1 MGRGIYFDQRRLLC
15 TVSIMLFPYLAPRST
30 LFPVFY
36 RRPDTGAAK
45 VQYLSNQ
52 LTVDV
57 RIYIALEI
65 PEVLI
70 QSI

>member
-1 MGRGIYFDQRRLLC
+1 
-15 TVSIMLFPYLAPRST
+15 MLFPYLAPRST